1 MQAVVNRVRVVLAAG
16 AAARA
21 TIRAAWASLPRT
33 RTMISVAQR
42 LQLLRR
48 LAGLCAVMV
57 LAVTSLSA
65 YLRLDKA
72 GFGCADWPQCYGQ
85 SLRQLQQGVA
95 VSAEVQTATAAAR
108 LAHRVVAVIALLLV
122 LLMVAVC
129 FSGGPVLRAEG
140 AMALALLV
148 LALALAVLGRWSS
161 MARVP
166 AVTLGNLLGGFAMLA
181 LCARLAVA
189 GLALDEPVRPLKLRG
204 WVLVALCMLVA
215 QLALGGLV
223 SASFAGLS
231 CGTWADCMQAARTIG
246 WDTGWDTLN
255 PWREPVLAALP
266 PVNPDGALAHA
277 LHRGLAVAVVLVLL
291 PLAVVAWR
299 QGRRRSAAALM
310 VILVAQ
316 VAVGS
321 AMVLGSLPLVLA
333 LLHNL
338 LGAGLLTALVLLL

>member
-1 MQAVVNRVRVVLAAG
+1 
-16 AAARA
+16 
-21 TIRAAWASLPRT
+21 
-33 RTMISVAQR
+33 MISIDQR

-48 LAGLCAVMV
+48 LAWLCAVMV

-72 GFGCADWPQCYGQ
+72 GFGCADWPRCYGQ

-95 VSAEVQTATAAAR
+95 VSAEVQTVTAAAR
-108 LAHRVVAVIALLLV
+108 LAHRVAAVIALLLV
-122 LLMVAVC
+122 LLMVTVC
-129 FSGGPVLRAEG
+129 FSGGPVLRTEG
-140 AMALALLV
+140 AMALALLA
-148 LALALAVLGRWSS
+148 LALFLAVLGRWSS
-161 MARVP
+161 AARVP

-189 GLALDEPVRPLKLRG
+189 GLARHGPVCTLRLRS
-204 WVLVALCMLVA
+204 WVLFAALLLVA

-223 SASFAGLS
+223 SASYSGLS
-231 CGTWADCMQAARTIG
+231 CGTWADCIQAARPI
-246 WDTGWDTLN
+246 GWDTLN

-291 PLAVVAWR
+291 PLSAVAWR
-299 QGRRRSAAALM
+299 NGQRRSAAALM
-310 VILVAQ
+310 LILIAQ
-316 VAVGS
+316 AAVGS

-338 LGAGLLTALVLLL
+338 LAAGLLVALVLLL

>member
-1 MQAVVNRVRVVLAAG
+1 MQAVVNRVRVVLVAG
-16 AAARA
+16 AATRA
-21 TIRAAWASLPRT
+21 TIRAAWASLPRA

-140 AMALALLV
+140 AMALALLA

-181 LCARLAVA
+181 LCARLALA
-189 GLALDEPVRPLKLRG
+189 GLALDEPVRTPKLRG

-255 PWREPVLAALP
+255 PWREPVLSALP

-277 LHRGLAVAVVLVLL
+277 LHRCLAVAVVLVVL

-299 QGRRRSAAALM
+299 HGRRRSAAALM
-310 VILVAQ
+310 FILVAQ